1 MQRLY
6 GLFWLKLGEQKMVN
20 MYINYMRD
28 ETCIQLNI
36 LSDLRKEHLG
46 NLPEDSKAQSQEV
59 IGSLGLYKEGTSSSN
74 EKKTT
79 ITFRY
84 TGCLI
89 GIPIMGYNK
98 PYNKGSY
105 NPYTT

>member
-1 MQRLY
+1 
-6 GLFWLKLGEQKMVN
+6 MVN

-28 ETCIQLNI
+28 ETCIQQI
-36 LSDLRKEHLG
+36 FFRIYGRSIWEIFRKIAKH
-46 NLPEDSKAQSQEV
+46 QSQEV
-59 IGSLGLYKEGTSSSN
+59 IGSLGFYKEGTSSSN